1 MIDEMITEREM
12 VAALV
17 AAWEPL
23 VQHFAGIV
31 AERVTT
37 KVQAEIE
44 PPQPRY
50 YTRQETAALLH
61 ITLPTLARLTDDGHL
76 EAHRAGR
83 RVLYRADKIDEMVNS
98 GAKLKYLRRA

>member
-61 ITLPTLARLTDDGHL
+61 ITLPTLARLTDDGRL
-76 EAHRAGR
+76 DAHRAGR
-83 RVLYRADKIDEMVNS
+83 RVLYSADSIDEMVNN
-98 GAKLKYLRRA
+98 GTRVKYLRK